1 MSALRAAVR
10 RSFFR
15 TACLPAFEVVPFAFK
30 KILDELV
37 SKTSTNSLSAS
48 LMHVDVAPE
57 STTMLGVASFFFR
70 FR

>member
-1 MSALRAAVR
+1 
-10 RSFFR
+10 
-15 TACLPAFEVVPFAFK
+15 LPAFEVVPFAFK